1 MRTLLLLLS
10 VLVSAGFAQAASD
23 VPAIDEATMK
33 AIVALA
39 TRGYA
44 EPGKAEIKNVH
55 LSKAKNGKGYCGEVT
70 IEGKGEFTVFH
81 VILGEGSD
89 ATVIRLSDYPAK
101 TGNNYAETVARMMHN
116 FGCTE

>member
-1 MRTLLLLLS
+1 MRVLFLILS
-10 VLVSAGFAQAASD
+10 VVLTAGFAEAASD
-23 VPAIDEATMK
+23 AAPIDAATMK

-39 TRGYA
+39 TRGYG
-44 EPGKAEIKNVH
+44 EPGKAEVKNVR

-70 IEGKGEFTVFH
+70 VEGKSGSTVFH

-89 ATVIRLSDYPAK
+89 ATVIRLADYPAEG
-101 TGNNYAETVARMMHN
+101 GNKYAEPVARMLHN